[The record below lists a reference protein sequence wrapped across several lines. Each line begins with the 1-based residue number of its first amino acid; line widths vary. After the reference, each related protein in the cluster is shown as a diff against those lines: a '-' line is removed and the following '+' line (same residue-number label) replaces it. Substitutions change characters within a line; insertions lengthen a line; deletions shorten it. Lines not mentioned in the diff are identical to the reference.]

1 MNVALGKKVFLN
13 TILNPPTRLLLN
25 FVIVVW
31 GGSVGSFIYF
41 IFVFSS
47 YTPRNLMCFLDRF
60 KPKILYFLLAL
71 SLAVNWIIPAES
83 LLSLSPV
90 IRLFFAGTLAFLPI
104 FLANLIFAERFG
116 GEKDS
121 TVAFGANLLGAVLG
135 GLLEYTALLVGYRS
149 LLFVVAAAYA
159 LAFLSDVRRKSGS
172 ELKL

>member
-1 MNVALGKKVFLN
+1 MSV
-13 TILNPPTRLLLN
+13 LL
-25 FVIVVW
+25 
-31 GGSVGSFIYF
+31 SVLFAVELSQ
-41 IFVFSS
+41 
-47 YTPRNLMCFLDRF
+47 RF
-60 KPKILYFLLAL
+60 KMPKPKILYFLLAL

-172 ELKL
+172 ELEL